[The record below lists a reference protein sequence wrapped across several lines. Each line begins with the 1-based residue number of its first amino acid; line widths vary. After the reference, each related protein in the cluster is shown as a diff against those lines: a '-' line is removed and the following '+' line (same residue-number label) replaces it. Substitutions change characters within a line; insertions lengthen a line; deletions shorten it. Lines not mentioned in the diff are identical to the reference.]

1 MQRET
6 TRRAVLAGGLGA
18 GVAGAYFSP
27 VATYLQ
33 QFAPLSGTVWEPARF
48 SRNSTVESPY
58 GEAEVRYDADGVPN
72 ISADDEQALYFAAGY
87 VQGTDRLFQMDLQRR
102 LITGR
107 AAEVAGSGLVDS
119 DTFHQQMMFKEAAE
133 ATAEFV
139 SESPAGP
146 AATAYVDG
154 VNAAREN
161 ESLELG
167 FRLLDYE
174 PEEWT
179 LADSMATEKLI
190 AWGLTGNFR
199 PLRKARVRDIF
210 GTEMANSLYPDR
222 FAETVPIIREHHDP
236 PVFGE
241 GLNINPGDMGS
252 TTASA
257 QSYAQTREGTGTA
270 VGGEL
275 VDRLLDFEPARLK
288 GSNSWVVGPE
298 LTGEGAIV
306 SNDPHLNLQAPP
318 IWYEMHLDGPDHRV
332 RGVTFPGV
340 PFVIIGENDHGA
352 WGFTNVGADV
362 IDFYSY
368 ETSDDGTRYQY
379 AGEEREF
386 DIETRELDV
395 SGAANEEIEI
405 KQSVHGPVIEESE
418 QEVGVRWT
426 GHAATE
432 TTLAIYELAQ
442 SEGATEARE
451 AASKFDSP
459 TQNMIY
465 GDRDGNRWFHIVGRL
480 PVRRTDGDVVSGNQV
495 FDGST
500 GEGEWTGFEPFSRPE
515 AWDVDGV
522 DDLADGDPAFVPF
535 SENPHV
541 DNPEYLATA
550 NQLTVDDAFLAYY
563 LGVGFAP
570 RYRGE
575 RIYDL
580 LDGRIESGD
589 DIDLEFLQT
598 VGRDTRDGRAV
609 ALVDTL
615 LEAVRERE
623 DEFENAIETLES
635 WSEGDAAYEMNPD
648 SPGALLFDRW
658 MGHYRDELFE
668 EAFDEADLGSEY
680 YPSDGAIEEISADAN
695 NPWFGPRR
703 RGAVMRA
710 ALSETLSEL
719 DEEGYET
726 YGDVSHSGQIP
737 HLTQLGFL
745 AYPTHPRGGSG
756 DTVKNFSYRGPW
768 GGSWE
773 MQVDLRDGGEYLS
786 MLPGGNSGRYF
797 STHYDDQIEQ
807 WAAGEYRSLSREIEG
822 DLAVTFEGESQ

>member
-6 TRRAVLAGGLGA
+6 TRRAALAGGLGL

-27 VATYLQ
+27 VATYLR
-33 QFAPLSGTVWEPARF
+33 QFAPLSGTVWEPSRF

-58 GEAEVRYDADGVPN
+58 GDAEVRYDAEGVPH
-72 ISADDEQALYFAAGY
+72 ISADDDQALYFAVGY

-102 LITGR
+102 LVTGR

-133 ATAEFV
+133 ATAAHV
-139 SESPAGP
+139 KESPAGP
-146 AATAYVDG
+146 SVDAYVDG

-174 PEEWT
+174 PDEWT
-179 LADSMATEKLI
+179 VADSMATEKLI
-190 AWGLTGNFR
+190 GWALTGNFR
-199 PLRKARVRDIF
+199 PLRKARLRDIF
-210 GTEMANSLYPDR
+210 GTEMADSLYPDR
-222 FAETVPIIREHHDP
+222 FEETVPIIREHHDP
-236 PVFGE
+236 PVFGD
-241 GLNINPGDMGS
+241 GLNINPNNTAS
-252 TTASA
+252 TTVGR
-257 QSYAQTREGTGTA
+257 QSQTLDAGDPS

-275 VDRLLDFEPARLK
+275 VDRLLEFEPARLK
-288 GSNSWVVGPE
+288 GSNSWLVGPE
-298 LTGEGAIV
+298 LTGDGPIV

-318 IWYEMHLDGPDHRV
+318 VWYEMHLDGPDHRV

-340 PFVIIGENDHGA
+340 PFIIIGENDHGA

-362 IDFYSY
+362 IDFYQY

-379 AGEEREF
+379 AGDEREF
-386 DIETRELDV
+386 DIETRELEV
-395 SGAANEEIEI
+395 SGSSNEEIEI

-432 TTLAIYELAQ
+432 TTLAIYELER
-442 SEGATEARE
+442 SEGAVDARE

-459 TQNMIY
+459 TQNMVY
-465 GDRDGNRWFHIVGRL
+465 GDRDGNRWFHVVGRL
-480 PVRRTDGDVVSGNQV
+480 PVRRTEGDVVVGNQV
-495 FDGST
+495 FDASA
-500 GEGEWTGFEPFSRPE
+500 GEGEWAGFEPFSRPE
-515 AWDVDGV
+515 AWEVDGV

-541 DNPEYLATA
+541 DNPNYLATA
-550 NQLTVDDAFLAYY
+550 NQLTVDDAFLGYY
-563 LGVGFAP
+563 LGVRFAP
-570 RYRGE
+570 RYRAE

-580 LDGRIESGD
+580 LDARIESGE

-598 VGRDTRDGRAV
+598 VGRDTRDGRAA
-609 ALVDTL
+609 ALVGTL
-615 LEAVRERE
+615 IGAARERE
-623 DEFENAIETLES
+623 DEFEDAIETLEA
-635 WSEGDAAYEMNPD
+635 WADDGDGYRMNPD
-648 SPGALLFDRW
+648 SEGALLFDRW
-658 MGHYRDELFE
+658 MEHYRDELFE
-668 EAFDEADLGSEY
+668 EAFEEADLGSEY
-680 YPSDGAIEEISADAN
+680 HPYAGSGAIEEISADAN

-703 RGAVMRA
+703 RGAVMRE
-710 ALSETLSEL
+710 ALRTTLSERE
-719 DEEGYET
+719 EEGYDV
-726 YGDVSHSGQIP
+726 YGDVSHTGEIP

-745 AYPTHPRGGSG
+745 AYPDHPRGGSG
-756 DTVKNFSYRGPW
+756 DTVQNFSYPGPW

-773 MQVDLRDGGEYLS
+773 MQVDLSDGGEYLS
-786 MLPGGNSGRYF
+786 VLPGGNSGRYF
-797 STHYDDQIEQ
+797 STHYDDQIER